1 MSKEMKV
8 IMESWDRFLIQENAA
23 QQIVDKAE
31 QAKKEM
37 LAAKD
42 EASRKKLL
50 AKAFVGASAL
60 AASIYLVPV
69 LVGAATAV
77 GVKIG
82 AVSLVAKITKSGFG
96 NVISFL
102 AENNPEVVEK
112 FMDSLPDVKD
122 KLGDAAQN
130 LVQKLLNLPD
140 EQAAKSNYLKAL
152 DLPDNLDEMLAD
164 GIYEQVVDQVVQEI
178 EQLASQ
184 NKDLEVPSIELANNI
199 FQNNFGVKVSKS

>member
-1 MSKEMKV
+1 MKV
-8 IMESWDRFLIQENAA
+8 IMENWDRFIIAENAA
-23 QQIVDKAE
+23 QQIANRAE

-42 EASRKKLL
+42 ETTRKKLL
-50 AKAFVGASAL
+50 AKAFMGASAL
-60 AASIYLVPV
+60 AASIYLAPV
-69 LVGAATAV
+69 LVAAATAV
-77 GVKIG
+77 GVKMG
-82 AVSLVAKITKSGFG
+82 VVSLVARITSSGFG
-96 NVISFL
+96 SVISTL
-102 AENNPEVVEK
+102 TESNPEVVEK

-122 KLGDAAQN
+122 KLGDAAEN
-130 LVQKLLNLPD
+130 LIQKLLNLPD

-164 GIYEQVVDQVVQEI
+164 GVYEQVVEKVVQEI

-199 FQNNFGVKVSKS
+199 FQDNFGVKVNKS